1 MLYDAVWAVWCCAI
15 TVRWI
20 MMNPW
25 LPFAHN
31 SCILLH
37 TAAYCFNVSMSEDF
51 TTFHDFPRLPS
62 WLPSRLVHDYHDFHD
77 FHDLIQFD
85 ASRPRRRRRPLEAPT
100 LAQSS
105 SCETSPRRRRSAH
118 RICGEEATT
127 KQRRSNVQN
136 DSPQCRAGWDR
147 HDVQVA
153 VFELLAPKSPKH
165 HRKSCA
171 QRSSEKFLELFC
183 LKFKGPKQFSK
194 HKSSKEANVWKE
206 NMEND
211 SNLNGIR
218 FETPW
223 LWCSDAVPADSE
235 EESEVASGPCRRF
248 CLW

>member
-20 MMNPW
+20 MMDPW

-127 KQRRSNVQN
+127 KQRAKRQPAVPCRLRS
-136 DSPQCRAGWDR
+136 SRCA
-147 HDVQVA
+147 
-153 VFELLAPKSPKH
+153 
-165 HRKSCA
+165 SCCLRTPGA
-171 QRSSEKFLELFC
+171 KVTKASQKVMRSEKFGEVLGAVL
-183 LKFKGPKQFSK
+183 LK
-194 HKSSKEANVWKE
+194 V
-206 NMEND
+206 
-211 SNLNGIR
+211 
-218 FETPW
+218 
-223 LWCSDAVPADSE
+223 
-235 EESEVASGPCRRF
+235 
-248 CLW
+248 